1 MIMENPAIMQ
11 RMGIELPVPI
21 VVDVS
26 IGNWGIGKE
35 MGADFRNIEPL
46 VIKDGKVRKP
56 KVYMLDVNKAKR
68 LKGATPENW
77 EMAKKLMEDGDR
89 NWKFVT
95 KEEYYE
101 KAA

>member
-1 MIMENPAIMQ
+1 
-11 RMGIELPVPI
+11 
-21 VVDVS
+21 
-26 IGNWGIGKE
+26 

-68 LKGATPENW
+68 LNGATPENW